1 MRVLSSDIVC
11 VYRDAL
17 FMCAL
22 CPVPCMLDI
31 EVLIRNLVVT
41 DPSAVLAP
49 TTAAWSQSTLLALT
63 CDVIRCE
70 DVMPVAE

>member
-1 MRVLSSDIVC
+1 
-11 VYRDAL
+11 
-17 FMCAL
+17 MCAL